1 MPKSRSQKN
10 EEVAALASALK
21 EAKSVAFSD
30 FQGMTVSNI
39 TTLRKKMFS
48 EGVRYVVAKK
58 TLLSVAAKEAG
69 FNVDFKAF
77 PGMIGAAIGTQDE
90 MAPAKLTGDAGKD
103 QPIKL
108 VGGIFDGQIVDAEYV
123 NKLSKLPSR
132 SQLLGQLL
140 SVLNGPAGAFVRLLN
155 AYKEEQE
162 KGSPAPAPAAPVAEA
177 AAEPVAEAPA
187 AEAAPE
193 TAPEAAAEAAPAEAP
208 AETAPEAP
216 AEPAP
221 EAPAAE

>member
-39 TTLRKKMFS
+39 TDLRKKMFN
-48 EGVRYVVAKK
+48 EGVRYIVAKK

-69 FNVDFKAF
+69 FNVDFKSF
-77 PGMIGAAIGTQDE
+77 PGMIGAAVGTQDE

-162 KGSPAPAPAAPVAEA
+162 KGSPAPAPAAPVAEV

-193 TAPEAAAEAAPAEAP
+193 AAAPAEAP

-216 AEPAP
+216 AETAP

>member
-10 EEVAALASALK
+10 EELATLASALK

-58 TLLSVAAKEAG
+58 TLFSVAAKQAG
-69 FNVDFKAF
+69 FDVDFKSF
-77 PGMIGAAIGTQDE
+77 PGMIGAAIGTEDE
-90 MAPAKLTGDAGKD
+90 MAPAKLIGEAGKD

-108 VGGIFDGQIVDAEYV
+108 VGGIFEGKVVDQEYV
-123 NKLSKLPSR
+123 NTLSKLPSR

-155 AYKEEQE
+155 AYKEDQE

-177 AAEPVAEAPA
+177 AAEPVAEAPV

-193 TAPEAAAEAAPAEAP
+193 AAPVEAP